1 MVDEGEKGLHDGLL
15 WVLHHHKL
23 TPYSTTQSSFSL
35 SKFLA
40 HGSLDIY
47 GSIQIDV
54 WTKSVYTA
62 N

>member
-1 MVDEGEKGLHDGLL
+1 MVDEGEKGWRSVIGFAPSQVHTLL
-15 WVLHHHKL
+15 NH
-23 TPYSTTQSSFSL
+23 QSSFSM

-40 HGSLDIY
+40 HRSLDIY